1 MSKLALSIALN
12 PYEHALDLLTG
23 RVVAEGIDLNWL
35 RVPVAGVGDR
45 FVNGREFD
53 VAEVPLLEYVAR
65 LVSGDRSLVA
75 IPVFPSRL
83 FVQSALWVREGTSI
97 SNVAEWLCSGR
108 RGAADDQTA
117 LTYLRL
123 WLDHETKSD
132 VEPWPL
138 IDSHMLTAKLSAG
151 EIDVGLTF
159 AKPAKAVRLIPN
171 AIEAE
176 RDYYKARGIFPIQS
190 VICLHRDL
198 AERHRWL
205 GRSLFDGFMRAKK
218 DSLQRL
224 ITAGMS
230 RYPMPWINAYIVR
243 TRAVFGDDF
252 WPYGIEANRPTLEA
266 FLNVTGR
273 NITVEELFDGVL
285 LA

>member
-1 MSKLALSIALN
+1 MSKLTLSIALN

-35 RVPVAGVGDR
+35 HVPVAGVGDR
-45 FVNGREFD
+45 FVKGREFD
-53 VAEVPLLEYVAR
+53 VAEVCLVEYVAR

-75 IPVFPSRL
+75 IPVFPSRM

-97 SNVAEWLCSGR
+97 TDAVEWLCSGR
-108 RGAADDQTA
+108 RGATDDQTA
-117 LTYLRL
+117 STYLRL
-123 WLDHETKSD
+123 WLGHETKRD

-138 IDSHMLTAKLSAG
+138 IDSHTLTAKLSTG
-151 EIDVGLTF
+151 EIEVGLTF
-159 AKPAKAVRLIPN
+159 ARPAKAVRLMPH
-171 AIEAE
+171 AIELE
-176 RDYYKARGIFPIQS
+176 RDYYKTSGIFPIQS

-198 AERHRWL
+198 VERHRWL
-205 GRSLFDGFMRAKK
+205 SRSLFDGFMRAKK

-252 WPYGIEANRPTLEA
+252 WPYGIEANRLTLEA
-266 FLNVTGR
+266 FLNATGK
-273 NITVEELFDGVL
+273 NITVEELFDGSL
-285 LA
+285 RA